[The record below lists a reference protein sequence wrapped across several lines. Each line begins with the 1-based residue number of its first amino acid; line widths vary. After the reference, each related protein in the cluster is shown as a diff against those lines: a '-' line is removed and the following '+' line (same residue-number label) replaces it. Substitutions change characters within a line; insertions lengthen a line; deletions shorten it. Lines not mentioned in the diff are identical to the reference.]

1 MARGERNAGWSGFFL
16 TFTVFAAI
24 LLLLAREG
32 QGEAVSAGARQ
43 VLVIYEGLTCW
54 AVPALFMSWGMAA
67 LEEGKP
73 SLTGALAGL
82 VLPAFCLLLF
92 WGAAYALAA
101 HLLGGGAVSWSGIL
115 GALRSAA
122 LGDVYFH
129 LRVLYPL
136 LGLYLVHPVL
146 RRFTAA
152 ASRGEVLYFLLLCFL
167 FASLLPA
174 WTAFHPEGVVGAL
187 LERLQVHLVLGYA
200 GYYVAGWYL
209 RHYTIGRV
217 PEFLLYLLGILGLV
231 LTLGGDAL
239 LGGGRELWYSDT
251 APGVALTAAALCALF
266 RYVLGISEERSRRR
280 AVHALGSY
288 VFGAYL
294 IHQLWMLLFRW
305 LGAYGHRRG
314 AGVLCSPAGP
324 GAAGPVPAHGL
335 APAADPRGRKMAD
348 LRRQKGAGAWR
359 AGPLFKWS
367 GSKFFKS
374 LSWAGERRRSA
385 GRPDKWS
392 VLPA

>member
-152 ASRGEVLYFLLLCFL
+152 ASRGEVLYFSSC
-167 FASLLPA
+167 ASSLPA
-174 WTAFHPEGVVGAL
+174 CCRP
-187 LERLQVHLVLGYA
+187 
-200 GYYVAGWYL
+200 
-209 RHYTIGRV
+209 GR
-217 PEFLLYLLGILGLV
+217 PS
-231 LTLGGDAL
+231 T
-239 LGGGRELWYSDT
+239 
-251 APGVALTAAALCALF
+251 
-266 RYVLGISEERSRRR
+266 
-280 AVHALGSY
+280 
-288 VFGAYL
+288 
-294 IHQLWMLLFRW
+294 
-305 LGAYGHRRG
+305 RRG
-314 AGVLCSPAGP
+314 WWVPCWRGSRSIWCWGMRAIMWRGGICATIPSGGCRSSCSTCWASWG
-324 GAAGPVPAHGL
+324 
-335 APAADPRGRKMAD
+335 
-348 LRRQKGAGAWR
+348 
-359 AGPLFKWS
+359 WS
-367 GSKFFKS
+367 
-374 LSWAGERRRSA
+374 
-385 GRPDKWS
+385 
-392 VLPA
+392 

>member
-209 RHYTIGRV
+209 RHYTISRV
-217 PEFLLYLLGILGLV
+217 AEFILYILGILGLV
-231 LTLGGDAL
+231 LTLMGDRL
-239 LGGGRELWYSDT
+239 LGGGRALWYQYT
-251 APGVALTAAALCALF
+251 APNVVLTAVALCVLF

-280 AVHALGSY
+280 SVYSLGSFA
-288 VFGAYL
+288 FGIYL
-294 IHQLWMLLFRW
+294 IHQLWVLIFRW
-305 LGAYGHRRG
+305 LGVPMNVFSP
-314 AGVLCSPAGP
+314 VLA
-324 GAAGPVPAHGL
+324 VPFFAL
-335 APAADPRGRKMAD
+335 VFFLLSAPF
-348 LRRQKGAGAWR
+348 AWL
-359 AGPLFKWS
+359 LFKIP
-367 GSKFFKS
+367 GVGNY
-374 LSWAGERRRSA
+374 LT
-385 GRPDKWS
+385 
-392 VLPA
+392 

>member
-1 MARGERNAGWSGFFL
+1 MDTPFSS
-16 TFTVFAAI
+16 
-24 LLLLAREG
+24 
-32 QGEAVSAGARQ
+32 VSKS
-43 VLVIYEGLTCW
+43 T
-54 AVPALFMSWGMAA
+54 S
-67 LEEGKP
+67 
-73 SLTGALAGL
+73 S
-82 VLPAFCLLLF
+82 VLPTQEARYSPLMRSARA
-92 WGAAYALAA
+92 WASAARRDLTA
-101 HLLGGGAVSWSGIL
+101 AVSWSGIL

-136 LGLYLVHPVL
+136 LGLYLVHPVP

-239 LGGGRELWYSDT
+239 LGGSCGT
-251 APGVALTAAALCALF
+251 ATPPPG
-266 RYVLGISEERSRRR
+266 
-280 AVHALGSY
+280 
-288 VFGAYL
+288 
-294 IHQLWMLLFRW
+294 W
-305 LGAYGHRRG
+305 
-314 AGVLCSPAGP
+314 P
-324 GAAGPVPAHGL
+324 
-335 APAADPRGRKMAD
+335 
-348 LRRQKGAGAWR
+348 
-359 AGPLFKWS
+359 
-367 GSKFFKS
+367 
-374 LSWAGERRRSA
+374 
-385 GRPDKWS
+385 
-392 VLPA
+392 

>member
-54 AVPALFMSWGMAA
+54 AVPALFMAWGMAA

-136 LGLYLVHPVL
+136 LGLYLVHPVPV
-146 RRFTAA
+146 
-152 ASRGEVLYFLLLCFL
+152 S
-167 FASLLPA
+167 
-174 WTAFHPEGVVGAL
+174 
-187 LERLQVHLVLGYA
+187 
-200 GYYVAGWYL
+200 
-209 RHYTIGRV
+209 YTH
-217 PEFLLYLLGILGLV
+217 
-231 LTLGGDAL
+231 LTLP
-239 LGGGRELWYSDT
+239 T
-251 APGVALTAAALCALF
+251 
-266 RYVLGISEERSRRR
+266 I
-280 AVHALGSY
+280 
-288 VFGAYL
+288 
-294 IHQLWMLLFRW
+294 
-305 LGAYGHRRG
+305 
-314 AGVLCSPAGP
+314 
-324 GAAGPVPAHGL
+324 
-335 APAADPRGRKMAD
+335 
-348 LRRQKGAGAWR
+348 LR
-359 AGPLFKWS
+359 
-367 GSKFFKS
+367 
-374 LSWAGERRRSA
+374 
-385 GRPDKWS
+385 
-392 VLPA
+392 V

>member
-1 MARGERNAGWSGFFL
+1 MA
-16 TFTVFAAI
+16 
-24 LLLLAREG
+24 
-32 QGEAVSAGARQ
+32 
-43 VLVIYEGLTCW
+43 
-54 AVPALFMSWGMAA
+54 WGMAA

-92 WGAAYALAA
+92 WGCGVRP
-101 HLLGGGAVSWSGIL
+101 GGPPAGRRGGELVRHPGCPAV
-115 GALRSAA
+115 RR

-174 WTAFHPEGVVGAL
+174 WTAFTGGGWWVPCLECSGPSGAGVCGL
-187 LERLQVHLVLGYA
+187 LCG
-200 GYYVAGWYL
+200 GGGWYL

-266 RYVLGISEERSRRR
+266 RMCGD
-280 AVHALGSY
+280 
-288 VFGAYL
+288 
-294 IHQLWMLLFRW
+294 Q
-305 LGAYGHRRG
+305 
-314 AGVLCSPAGP
+314 
-324 GAAGPVPAHGL
+324 
-335 APAADPRGRKMAD
+335 
-348 LRRQKGAGAWR
+348 
-359 AGPLFKWS
+359 
-367 GSKFFKS
+367 
-374 LSWAGERRRSA
+374 
-385 GRPDKWS
+385 
-392 VLPA
+392 

>member
-54 AVPALFMSWGMAA
+54 AVPALFMAWGMAA

-305 LGAYGHRRG
+305 LGLTVTPWSR
-314 AGVLCSPAGP
+314 CSLFPCWPWCCWPCPCPWP
-324 GAAGPVPAHGL
+324 GSCG
-335 APAADPRGRKMAD
+335 
-348 LRRQKGAGAWR
+348 
-359 AGPLFKWS
+359 
-367 GSKFFKS
+367 
-374 LSWAGERRRSA
+374 
-385 GRPDKWS
+385 
-392 VLPA
+392 

>member
-1 MARGERNAGWSGFFL
+1 M
-16 TFTVFAAI
+16 
-24 LLLLAREG
+24 
-32 QGEAVSAGARQ
+32 
-43 VLVIYEGLTCW
+43 
-54 AVPALFMSWGMAA
+54 
-67 LEEGKP
+67 
-73 SLTGALAGL
+73 
-82 VLPAFCLLLF
+82 
-92 WGAAYALAA
+92 
-101 HLLGGGAVSWSGIL
+101 
-115 GALRSAA
+115 
-122 LGDVYFH
+122 
-129 LRVLYPL
+129 
-136 LGLYLVHPVL
+136 L

-305 LGAYGHRRG
+305 LGLTVTALEPVFFVPLLALVLLALSLPMAWLLRLIPG
-314 AGVLCSPAGP
+314 AG
-324 GAAGPVPAHGL
+324 
-335 APAADPRGRKMAD
+335 
-348 LRRQKGAGAWR
+348 
-359 AGPLFKWS
+359 KW
-367 GSKFFKS
+367 
-374 LSWAGERRRSA
+374 LT
-385 GRPDKWS
+385 
-392 VLPA
+392 

>member
-1 MARGERNAGWSGFFL
+1 MA
-16 TFTVFAAI
+16 
-24 LLLLAREG
+24 
-32 QGEAVSAGARQ
+32 
-43 VLVIYEGLTCW
+43 
-54 AVPALFMSWGMAA
+54 WGMAA
-67 LEEGKP
+67 LEEESHP
-73 SLTGALAGL
+73 SPGRWRGWSCRPSACCSSGGRRT
-82 VLPAFCLLLF
+82 P
-92 WGAAYALAA
+92 LAA

-152 ASRGEVLYFLLLCFL
+152 ASRGRCCIFSSC
-167 FASLLPA
+167 ASSLPA
-174 WTAFHPEGVVGAL
+174 CCRPGRPSTRRGVVGAL

-305 LGAYGHRRG
+305 LGLTVTALEPVFFAPLLALVLLALSLPMAWLLRLIPG
-314 AGVLCSPAGP
+314 AG
-324 GAAGPVPAHGL
+324 
-335 APAADPRGRKMAD
+335 
-348 LRRQKGAGAWR
+348 
-359 AGPLFKWS
+359 KW
-367 GSKFFKS
+367 
-374 LSWAGERRRSA
+374 LT
-385 GRPDKWS
+385 
-392 VLPA
+392 

>member
-305 LGAYGHRRG
+305 LGLTVTALEPVFFVPLLALVLLAAVFFTAAQLRPSRRK
-314 AGVLCSPAGP
+314 A
-324 GAAGPVPAHGL
+324 
-335 APAADPRGRKMAD
+335 
-348 LRRQKGAGAWR
+348 Q
-359 AGPLFKWS
+359 
-367 GSKFFKS
+367 
-374 LSWAGERRRSA
+374 
-385 GRPDKWS
+385 
-392 VLPA
+392 

>member
-32 QGEAVSAGARQ
+32 PGEAVSAGARQ

-305 LGAYGHRRG
+305 LGLTVTALEPVFFVPLLALVLLALSLPMAWLLRLIPG
-314 AGVLCSPAGP
+314 AG
-324 GAAGPVPAHGL
+324 
-335 APAADPRGRKMAD
+335 
-348 LRRQKGAGAWR
+348 
-359 AGPLFKWS
+359 KW
-367 GSKFFKS
+367 
-374 LSWAGERRRSA
+374 LT
-385 GRPDKWS
+385 
-392 VLPA
+392 

>member
-209 RHYTIGRV
+209 RHYTIGGCRSSCSTC
-217 PEFLLYLLGILGLV
+217 LGILGLV

-251 APGVALTAAALCALF
+251 APGGGPDGGGAVRSVPLCA
-266 RYVLGISEERSRRR
+266 GD
-280 AVHALGSY
+280 
-288 VFGAYL
+288 
-294 IHQLWMLLFRW
+294 Q
-305 LGAYGHRRG
+305 
-314 AGVLCSPAGP
+314 
-324 GAAGPVPAHGL
+324 
-335 APAADPRGRKMAD
+335 
-348 LRRQKGAGAWR
+348 
-359 AGPLFKWS
+359 
-367 GSKFFKS
+367 
-374 LSWAGERRRSA
+374 
-385 GRPDKWS
+385 
-392 VLPA
+392 